1 MTFAARPAG
10 TRRRAYPHYCRERDR
25 GMSERGYDAVLVVSF
40 GGPERA
46 EDVVPFLENVVRG
59 RGVPRDRLL
68 RVAEHYYE
76 CGGRSPINDQNR
88 SLIAA
93 LREECAVRGPS
104 LPIYFGNRNWHPLL
118 ADTVRTMTRD
128 GVQRALAFVTSAFGS
143 YSGCRQYRENIAEAV
158 HSAGGN
164 APRID
169 KIRPFFNHPGF
180 IRSVAGRV
188 SAALS
193 GLDPADRAGAT
204 LLFTAHSIPESM
216 ARTCDYA
223 AQLREASRLV
233 SEGVCGPRWELVF
246 QSRSGPPA
254 QPWLEPDICD
264 RIDELAAEGV
274 THVCAVPIGFLSD
287 HIEVAYDLDSEA
299 AARAAAAGITFIRA
313 GTVGTCPIFV
323 SAVLDLIRERVEHG
337 PERAS
342 VGALPARPDECPADC
357 CPRPQ
362 RPRQAAS

>member
-1 MTFAARPAG
+1 MSAG
-10 TRRRAYPHYCRERDR
+10 
-25 GMSERGYDAVLVVSF
+25 GYDAVLVVSF

-46 EDVVPFLENVVRG
+46 EDVIPFLENVVRG
-59 RGVPRDRLL
+59 RGVPRERLL
-68 RVAEHYYE
+68 EVAEHYSE
-76 CGGRSPINDQNR
+76 FGGRSPINDQNR
-88 SLIAA
+88 SLINA
-93 LREECAVRGPS
+93 LREELAANGPC

-118 ADTVRTMTRD
+118 ADTLRRMTRD
-128 GVQRALAFVTSAFGS
+128 GVQRALAFVTSAFSS
-143 YSGCRQYRENIAEAV
+143 YSGCRQYRENIDEAIKA
-158 HSAGGN
+158 AGGG
-164 APRID
+164 APRVE

-180 IRSVAGRV
+180 IESVAGRV
-188 SAALS
+188 NAALS
-193 GLDPADRAGAT
+193 GFRPADRASTA

-216 ARTCDYA
+216 ARTCDYV

-233 SEGVCGPRWELVF
+233 SEQACGSRWELVF

-264 RIDELAAEGV
+264 RIDTLATEGV

-299 AARAAAAGITFIRA
+299 AARAAAAGITFVRA

-323 SAVLDLIRERVEHG
+323 SAVRDLIRERVERG
-337 PERAS
+337 SERAS
-342 VGALPARPDECPADC
+342 VGTLPARPDECPADC

-362 RPRQAAS
+362 RPRHAAR

>member
-1 MTFAARPAG
+1 MSAG
-10 TRRRAYPHYCRERDR
+10 
-25 GMSERGYDAVLVVSF
+25 GYDAVLVVSF

-59 RGVPRDRLL
+59 RGVPRERLL
-68 RVAEHYYE
+68 KVAEHYYE
-76 CGGRSPINDQNR
+76 FGGRSPINDQNR

-93 LREECAVRGPS
+93 LREELAAKGPS
-104 LPIYFGNRNWHPLL
+104 LPVYFGNRNWHPLL
-118 ADTVRTMTRD
+118 ADTLRTMTRD

-143 YSGCRQYRENIAEAV
+143 YSGCRQYRENIDEAIKA
-158 HSAGGN
+158 AGDG

-193 GLDPADRAGAT
+193 RFNPADRASVA

-216 ARTCDYA
+216 AQTCDYV

-233 SEGVCGPRWELVF
+233 SEQVRGSRWELVF

-264 RIDELAAEGV
+264 RIDTLAAEGV

-287 HIEVAYDLDSEA
+287 HIEVAHDLDSEA
-299 AARAAAAGITFIRA
+299 ADRAAAAGIAFVRV
-313 GTVGTCPIFV
+313 GTVGTCPVFV
-323 SAVLDLIRERVEHG
+323 SAVRDLILERVEGG
-337 PERAS
+337 PARAC
-342 VGALPARPDECPADC
+342 VGAFPARPDECPADC

-362 RPRQAAS
+362 RPGRAAGERPS